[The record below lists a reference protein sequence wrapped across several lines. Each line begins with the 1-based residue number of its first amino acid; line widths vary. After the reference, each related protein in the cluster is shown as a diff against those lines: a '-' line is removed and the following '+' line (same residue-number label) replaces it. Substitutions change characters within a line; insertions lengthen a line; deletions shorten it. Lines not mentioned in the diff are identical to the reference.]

1 MHNDRKVLSRVDR
14 KGHHRWEC
22 VCLICGKISTLEAHT
37 IRTYRC
43 RCSIK
48 NRIVV
53 GDKELLVEDLGKL
66 SDASD
71 GTIRRLLRRGLSP
84 LEIILGKRSDPKK
97 T

>member
-1 MHNDRKVLSRVDR
+1 
-14 KGHHRWEC
+14 
-22 VCLICGKISTLEAHT
+22 
-37 IRTYRC
+37 
-43 RCSIK
+43 
-48 NRIVV
+48 V